1 MINLKDF
8 ISAKLERQQFNI
20 KINKI
25 ILNFKSCPIC
35 GQDLKTEEK
44 PDNIKKQIFS
54 KHLKYHH
61 NLTLEEWII
70 QNYHNNKPF
79 LCLCG
84 CGQKVICKYGKF
96 LYCYKNHYDI
106 NVNEKECNPTTK
118 QQPNP
123 MKRLGMQ
130 QYLRRKGLTIDNLKE
145 YFQKF
150 KTSEWPLSKL
160 AESIGI
166 RPVTLKKWWFESN
179 ICTNAQY
186 DRISRQHKWIIKQK
200 SETKVLIDEDILL
213 NIFNYLQEAYKNKE
227 SITLQKLLNVFNLD
241 VSKHI
246 LYNRLIQNFG
256 KEKINELMSSG
267 NSSKPEI
274 NFYFTLCYFFGKKNI
289 KKQFKLERKFY
300 DFLLYDKI
308 LIQFDGQYWHK
319 DKKESDNQKD
329 EIALKNNYIIFRVS
343 DKDAN
348 NFQIWNKLNSM
359 VKEIKD
365 APSRN

>member
-1 MINLKDF
+1 MITYDEFLKEKLKRDNFNEENLKR
-8 ISAKLERQQFNI
+8 ITTHI
-20 KINKI
+20 
-25 ILNFKSCPIC
+25 CPMC
-35 GQDLKTEEK
+35 GKEFTSEDK
-44 PDNIKKQIFS
+44 PNNIKKQLFS
-54 KHLKYHH
+54 KHLRSKHLITVQDY
-61 NLTLEEWII
+61 LI
-70 QNYHNNKPF
+70 QNFHNNEPLK
-79 LCLCG
+79 CLCG
-84 CGQKVICKYGKF
+84 CGEKVKCKYGAF
-96 LYCYKNHYDI
+96 DTFVDDHYDK
-106 NVNEKECNPTTK
+106 NVTEKICTTK
-118 QQPNP
+118 DQPNP
-123 MKRLGMQ
+123 MKRLGME
-130 QYLRRKGLTIDNLKE
+130 QYLRRKGLSIDELKG

-150 KTSEWPLSKL
+150 KTSEWPISKL